1 MFAVVEAFPSIL
13 VTIHVYGP
21 SLSIV
26 TGLMCKVLFPLTRTA
41 FGIYCLPFKFQEYCN
56 AGSPS
61 AVQLSLYE
69 VLFST
74 PSLFSCFNIRGFTEK
89 IDSIG
94 SGEIDGYDN
103 DR

>member
-13 VTIHVYGP
+13 VTIHVYIP

-26 TGLMCKVLFPLTRTA
+26 TGLMYKVLFPLTRIA
-41 FGIYCLPFKFQEYCN
+41 FGTCWFLFKFQEYCN

-69 VLFST
+69 VPFST
-74 PSLFSCFNIRGFTEK
+74 SSFFSCFNIRGFTEK
-89 IDSIG
+89 IDSI
-94 SGEIDGYDN
+94 
-103 DR
+103 